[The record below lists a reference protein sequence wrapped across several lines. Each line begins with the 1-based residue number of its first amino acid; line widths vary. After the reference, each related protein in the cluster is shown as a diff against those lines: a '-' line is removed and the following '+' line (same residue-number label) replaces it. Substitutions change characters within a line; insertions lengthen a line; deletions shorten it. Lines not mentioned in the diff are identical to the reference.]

1 MNWSWKTPRLMIL
14 LSIIG
19 ICFSSSSF
27 ISIYHEDNIY
37 TIDEKLVLIFNILG
51 LCGLMFFQI
60 INKWYFGLIIISI
73 LLLINI
79 YRILNSFHII

>member
-14 LSIIG
+14 LFFIG
-19 ICFSSSSF
+19 ICFSLGSF

-51 LCGLMFFQI
+51 LSGLMFFQI
-60 INKWYFGLIIISI
+60 INKWYFGIIVIGL
-73 LLLINI
+73 LLLINF